1 MRENNVETMRRYV
14 DLLNETG
21 EVPVELLQPDVE
33 MHMFRGSPIPG
44 PYMGHDGVR
53 RWREDTFDVFQD
65 WRMELDEVVPGG
77 DPDVV
82 VAIHR
87 FVGHMRHT
95 ELPSNFPLAVVT
107 RFRDGLIARFDGFRE
122 RDEALTAAGIESD

>member
-1 MRENNVETMRRYV
+1 MGENNVETLRRYV

-21 EVPVELLQPDVE
+21 EIPVELLQPDVE

-44 PYMGHDGVR
+44 PYKGHDGVG

-65 WRMELDEVVPGG
+65 WRMELDEVVPSG
-77 DPDVV
+77 DPDVL

-95 ELPSNFPLAVVT
+95 ELPSNFPLAVVV
-107 RFRDGLIARFDGFRE
+107 RFKDGLIARFEGFRE
-122 RDEALTAAGIESD
+122 RSEALEAAGFEDG

>member
-1 MRENNVETMRRYV
+1 MDNTNAEMLRRYI

-21 EVPVELLQPDVE
+21 EVPVEFLEPDVE

-44 PYMGHDGVR
+44 PYHGHDGVR
-53 RWREDTFDVFQD
+53 KWREDTFDVFRE
-65 WRMELDEVVPGG
+65 WRLELDEVVPAA
-77 DPDVV
+77 DPDVL

-95 ELPSNFPLAVVT
+95 ELPSNFPLAVVV

-122 RDEALTAAGIESD
+122 REEALKAAAVGP